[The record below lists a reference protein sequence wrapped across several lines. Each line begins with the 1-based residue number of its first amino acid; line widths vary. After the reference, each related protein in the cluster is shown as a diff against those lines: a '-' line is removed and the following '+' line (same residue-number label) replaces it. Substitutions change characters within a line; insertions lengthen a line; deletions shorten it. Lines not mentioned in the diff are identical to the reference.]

1 MIRASRSTLPA
12 DLQLTGVFPHPPIE
26 GDRTLVP
33 IRTWLQMHHEAKETQ
48 VEFEYFWYEHVY
60 CEVAYF
66 FSWVGGDVR
75 ATVLVVWDCD
85 GPTYIE
91 CRKLPDT
98 LMDDEECAPIV
109 NHVIRAFWTVGLIR
123 PSQHM

>member
-1 MIRASRSTLPA
+1 MILASKPTSPA
-12 DLQLTGVFPHPPIE
+12 ELDLTGVFPPPPIE

-33 IRTWLQMHHEAKETQ
+33 IGNWLQMYHEAIATQ
-48 VEFEYFWYEHVY
+48 VEFEYFWFEQVC

-66 FSWVGGDVR
+66 FSWFSSDVR

-98 LMDDEECAPIV
+98 LVDDHERALIV
-109 NHVIRAFWTVGLIR
+109 NHVVHAFWAAGLIR
-123 PSQHM
+123 PSQLL